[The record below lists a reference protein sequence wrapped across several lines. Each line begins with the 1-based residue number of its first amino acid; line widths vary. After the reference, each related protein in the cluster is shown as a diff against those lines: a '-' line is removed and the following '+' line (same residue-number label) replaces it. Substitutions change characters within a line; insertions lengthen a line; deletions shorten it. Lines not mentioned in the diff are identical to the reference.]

1 RDDIEAFLPK
11 LGVLKDVKFIPIS
24 ALNGDNV
31 VEPSEHT
38 PWYQGPTLLGHLE
51 TVHIASDWDLTAF
64 RMPVQWVNRPNN
76 PKDHNL
82 HDFRGLS
89 GQVARGL
96 VKVGQQVMIL
106 PAGIKTTVKQIWTY
120 DGLVAEAFAP
130 QSVTICLKDDLD
142 VSRGD
147 MIVGL
152 DSLPG
157 MSSEL
162 RAHVCWMNQRPLQK
176 GKKYFL
182 KHATQTVQAVVT
194 SLDNRMNI
202 QTFEPESEPS
212 ELGMNGIGEIHL
224 RTAKPLIF
232 DGYATN
238 RLTGSFIL
246 IEQGSNQ
253 TVAAGMLFPPTEPVK
268 PEYQDFAI

>member
-1 RDDIEAFLPK
+1 
-11 LGVLKDVKFIPIS
+11 
-24 ALNGDNV
+24 
-31 VEPSEHT
+31 
-38 PWYQGPTLLGHLE
+38 
-51 TVHIASDWDLTAF
+51 VHIASDWDLTAF

-76 PKDHNL
+76 PKDHSL

-96 VKVGQQVMIL
+96 VKTGDPVMVL
-106 PAGIKTTVKQIWTY
+106 PAGIKTTVKEIWTY
-120 DGLVAEAFAP
+120 DGVVQEAFAP
-130 QSVTICLKDDLD
+130 QSVTIRLQDDLD

-152 DSLPG
+152 ENLPG
-157 MSSEL
+157 LSSDL
-162 RAHVCWMNQRPLQK
+162 RAHICWMNSRPLQK

-182 KHATQTVQAVVT
+182 KHAAQTVQAVVT

-202 QTFEPESEPS
+202 QTFEPESEPA
-212 ELGMNGIGEIHL
+212 ELVMNSIGEIRI
-224 RTAKPLIF
+224 RTAKPLIY

-253 TVAAGMLFPPTEPVK
+253 TVGAGMLLPPTEPVK